1 MEIIKFSQNTSKQSY
16 HSKETDEEEKMKAEP
31 EVEANHDYDED
42 PEAGVDAHEEGG
54 DAAGVRLPQRHLV

>member
-1 MEIIKFSQNTSKQSY
+1 
-16 HSKETDEEEKMKAEP
+16 MKAKP
-31 EVEANHDYDED
+31 EVEADHDDDEH